1 MNREKIFCFLL
12 RVSKIRHLLDKFKI
26 FWYYIK
32 RGVVLKMWE
41 KKSRNVIIVFTI
53 IGIIIGVKNGN
64 VKKMKEVFVFSL

>member
-1 MNREKIFCFLL
+1 
-12 RVSKIRHLLDKFKI
+12 
-26 FWYYIK
+26 
-32 RGVVLKMWE
+32 MWE